1 MSLKEKYVNLGKN
14 IGIFTISNF
23 SVKIIT
29 FLVLPLYTYYLSTEQ
44 YAVIDLVNTTSQLIL
59 PFLTLCIIEAALR
72 FGVSGECDSKSVFT
86 NSIYLI
92 VLGCIL
98 LPFLTQIIKIFVDI
112 GSVEWY
118 FVAIYCLQVFNSM
131 FSSYT
136 KAINKVKE
144 MAIISM
150 VTSISIVLFNVLFV
164 AILQWGM
171 EGYFISMI
179 IGNLIGIILYMTVC
193 KMYRYFSISAFDIK
207 VLKEMLIY
215 AIPLIPN
222 SVFWWINTSLDR
234 YALMAFAGLSV
245 VGLYSVANRVPTIIS
260 TVTSIFSQAW
270 NLSAFQVYND
280 SDKEIFYTKTY
291 LIYRY
296 LLASCTSGVILLS
309 RVFAQI
315 LFSKDFYAAWVFIP
329 VLTLGVYYNSLNS
342 FLGSIFTASKQTK
355 HIFYTTAGGAVIN
368 IILNVIL
375 IPIAGGQ
382 GAAVATLVSYLA
394 VWLIRVRTAR
404 KIVKFRIK
412 YHEEFGLFILLAVEC
427 FSVLANSRIGL
438 GTALI
443 IVIVICIYSLMNIW
457 HKVKKR

>member
-72 FGVSGECDSKSVFT
+72 FGVSGEYDSKSVFT

-131 FSSYT
+131 FSAYT

-193 KMYRYFSISAFDIK
+193 KMYRYFSISSFDIK

-245 VGLYSVANRVPTIIS
+245 VGLYSVANRIPTIIS

-270 NLSAFQVYND
+270 NLSAFQVYD
-280 SDKEIFYTKTY
+280 DEDREIFYTKTY
-291 LIYRY
+291 SIYRY

>member
-72 FGVSGECDSKSVFT
+72 FGVSGEYDSKSVFT

-131 FSSYT
+131 FSAYT

-193 KMYRYFSISAFDIK
+193 KMYRYFSISSFDIK

-342 FLGSIFTASKQTK
+342 FLGSIFTASKRTK

>member
-72 FGVSGECDSKSVFT
+72 FGVSGEYDSKSVFT

-131 FSSYT
+131 FSAYT

-193 KMYRYFSISAFDIK
+193 KMYRYFSISSFDIK

-245 VGLYSVANRVPTIIS
+245 VGLYSVANRIPTIIS

-270 NLSAFQVYND
+270 NLSAFQVYD
-280 SDKEIFYTKTY
+280 DEDREIFYTKTY
-291 LIYRY
+291 SIYRY

-394 VWLIRVRTAR
+394 VWLIRVRTSR

>member
-72 FGVSGECDSKSVFT
+72 FGVSGEYDSKSVFT

-98 LPFLTQIIKIFVDI
+98 LPFLTQIIKIFVNI

-118 FVAIYCLQVFNSM
+118 FVVIYCLQVFNSM
-131 FSSYT
+131 FSAYT

-245 VGLYSVANRVPTIIS
+245 VGLYSVANRIPTIIS

-280 SDKEIFYTKTY
+280 SDKEIFYSKTY
-291 LIYRY
+291 AIYRY
-296 LLASCTSGVILLS
+296 LLVICTSGVIFLS
-309 RVFAQI
+309 RVFANI
-315 LFSKDFYAAWVFIP
+315 LFSKDFYEAWVFIP
-329 VLTLGVYYNSLNS
+329 LLTLGVYYNSLNS

-368 IILNVIL
+368 VILNTLL
-375 IPIAGGQ
+375 IPFLGGQ
-382 GAAVATLVSYLA
+382 GAAAATLISYMV
-394 VWLIRVRTAR
+394 VWLVRSKSVKKILNFRVGY
-404 KIVKFRIK
+404 I
-412 YHEEFGLFILLAVEC
+412 EELVTFILLFIEGLFICNNTWEGYLAAGAIMVFVC
-427 FSVLANSRIGL
+427 LYS
-438 GTALI
+438 I
-443 IVIVICIYSLMNIW
+443 IKGI
-457 HKVKKR
+457 KRLK

>member
-72 FGVSGECDSKSVFT
+72 FGVSGEYDSKSVFT

-131 FSSYT
+131 FSAYT

-245 VGLYSVANRVPTIIS
+245 VGLYSVANRIPTIIS

-394 VWLIRVRTAR
+394 VWLIRVRTVR
-404 KIVKFRIK
+404 KIVEFRIK
-412 YHEEFGLFILLAVEC
+412 YYEEFGLFVLLAVE
-427 FSVLANSRIGL
+427 SVLVLADSIIGL
-438 GTALI
+438 VLALGI
-443 IVIVICIYSLMNIW
+443 TVLICIYSAVSVL
-457 HKVKKR
+457 KRIKN

>member
-72 FGVSGECDSKSVFT
+72 FGVSGEYDSKSVFT

-131 FSSYT
+131 FSAYT

-193 KMYRYFSISAFDIK
+193 KMYRYFSISSFDIK

-394 VWLIRVRTAR
+394 VWLIRVRTVR
-404 KIVKFRIK
+404 KIVEFRIK
-412 YHEEFGLFILLAVEC
+412 YYEEFGLFVLLAVE
-427 FSVLANSRIGL
+427 SVLVLADSIIGL
-438 GTALI
+438 VLALGI
-443 IVIVICIYSLMNIW
+443 TVLICIYSAVSVL
-457 HKVKKR
+457 KRIKN